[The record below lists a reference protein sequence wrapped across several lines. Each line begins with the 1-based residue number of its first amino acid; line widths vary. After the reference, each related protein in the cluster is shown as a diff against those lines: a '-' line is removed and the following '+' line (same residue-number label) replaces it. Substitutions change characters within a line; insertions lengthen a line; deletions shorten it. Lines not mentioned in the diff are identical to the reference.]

1 MSAIGIIQPG
11 RLGDIIIC
19 LPIVKHYYDL
29 GYKVIWPVF
38 AKYYNDAQSVADYVE
53 FIPVTDD
60 VYHCVAEARGVLSRY
75 DDITVFDIAATFP
88 GSKCT
93 EEYVSLGD
101 GFGDESF
108 DQFKYRKCG
117 VPFEKKWSLNIKRN
131 TQEEES
137 VYNVYVKSDK
147 YNVAGLAHSK
157 GRAAIEIESNNPT
170 IYINE
175 NHNFFSWIKILEN
188 ANNIV
193 LVDSAMSNLVEQL
206 NLTNKKTLITKPRQ
220 PLPVYKNNWNIHTV

>member
-1 MSAIGIIQPG
+1 MSKIGLIQPG

-19 LPIVKHYYDL
+19 LPIAKHYYDL

-38 AKYYNDAQSVADYVE
+38 AKYYNDVQSVASYAE

-60 VYHCVAEARGVLSRY
+60 VYHCIAEARGILTHY

-88 GSKCT
+88 GSECT
-93 EEYVSLGD
+93 EEYVALGD
-101 GFGDESF
+101 GFGDEAF

-117 VPFEKKWSLNIKRN
+117 VPFEKKWDLNIRRN
-131 TQEEES
+131 IHEEER
-137 VYNVYVKSDK
+137 VYSEYVKSAK
-147 YNVAGLAHSK
+147 YNVAGLTHSR
-157 GRAAIEIESNNPT
+157 GSAAIKIESDNPT
-170 IYINE
+170 VHINE
-175 NHNFFSWIKILEN
+175 NHNFFLWIKVLEN

-206 NLTNKKTLITKPRQ
+206 NLANRKTLFTKPRQ
-220 PLPVYKNNWNIHTV
+220 PLPVYKNNWNIRTI

>member
-1 MSAIGIIQPG
+1 MSEIGIIQPG

-19 LPIVKHYYDL
+19 LPIAKHYYDL

-38 AKYYNDAQSVADYVE
+38 AKYCKDVQSVVDYVK
-53 FIPVTDD
+53 FIPVTDN
-60 VYHCVAEARGVLSRY
+60 VYHCVDEARGVLSCY
-75 DDITVFDIAATFP
+75 NDITIFDIAATFP
-88 GSKCT
+88 GSDCT

-101 GFGDESF
+101 GFGDEAF

-117 VPFEKKWSLNIKRN
+117 VPFEKKWCLDIQRSA
-131 TQEEES
+131 QEEEI
-137 VYNVYVKSDK
+137 VYSTYVKDDK
-147 YNVAGLAHSK
+147 YNVAGLSHSK
-157 GRAAIEIESNNPT
+157 GSVAIKIESNNPT
-170 IYINE
+170 IHVNE
-175 NHNFFSWIKILEN
+175 NHNFFSWIKVLEN

-206 NLTNKKTLITKPRQ
+206 NLANKKTLITKPRQ